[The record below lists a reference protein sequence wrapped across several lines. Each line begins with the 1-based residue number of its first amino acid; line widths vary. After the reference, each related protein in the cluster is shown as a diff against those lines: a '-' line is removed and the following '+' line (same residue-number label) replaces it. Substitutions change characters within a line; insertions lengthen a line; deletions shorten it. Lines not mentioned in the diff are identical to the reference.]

1 MNDYIKVTN
10 YKQASAYIKYGLKPK
25 DITYTDKIVFW
36 FDKEET
42 QVSGVWEGCKN
53 HELDI

>member
-25 DITYTDKIVFW
+25 DVIYTDKIVFL
-36 FDKEET
+36 FDREET
-42 QVSGVWEGCKN
+42 QMSGVWEGWKN
-53 HELDI
+53 HKLDI